1 MLVGA
6 PVSARSNSG
15 RGAEYHPGPVTRK
28 AIIAAALC
36 GVAGLVMLLLYMQRF
51 EEEASGGPPIQV
63 VVATRDIPLGAAI
76 SQDML
81 GLRPLPQ
88 SYLEDR
94 HIPASEAQRIIGVRV
109 TSGVKGGESLL
120 WTDLATTSEQR
131 RDLSALVRSGM
142 RAITIRADVSASFG
156 GLLRAGDRVDVLLTA
171 ERDQRDHVTIPLLQ
185 NLLVLASGRDTGAPP
200 RPGER
205 RTYASGTVNQV
216 TLSVTLEQA
225 AVLALAQ
232 EQGRLTLILRNPED
246 IAVVENAPETTTA
259 DIIEPARR
267 AQIQRRQP
275 QQPEAPRIPQ
285 RVE

>member
-1 MLVGA
+1 
-6 PVSARSNSG
+6 
-15 RGAEYHPGPVTRK
+15 VTRK
-28 AIIAAALC
+28 AIIAAAIS

-51 EEEASGGPPIQV
+51 EQEASGGPPVQV
-63 VVATRDIPLGAAI
+63 LVATRDIPLGAAI

-88 SYLEDR
+88 SYVEDR

-109 TSGVKGGESLL
+109 TSGVRGGESLM
-120 WTDLATTSEQR
+120 WTDLATTSDQG
-131 RDLSALVRSGM
+131 RDLSALVRNGM
-142 RAITIRADVSASFG
+142 RAITNRADVSATFG
-156 GLLRAGDRVDVLLTA
+156 GLLRAGDRVDALLTV
-171 ERDQRDHVTIPLLQ
+171 ERDTRDHVTIPLLQ
-185 NLLVLASGRDTGAPP
+185 NLLVLASGRDTGAPV

-205 RTYASGTVNQV
+205 RRSSSSTVNQV

-232 EQGRLTLILRNPED
+232 EQGHVTLALRNPDD

-259 DIIEPARR
+259 DIIEPTRR
-267 AQIQRRQP
+267 AQIQRRAP
-275 QQPEAPRIPQ
+275 EPEAPRVPQ